1 MNRLSRMLV
10 LGLSLVVSVASLRV
24 AAEEFVLGQD
34 YESIVPAQPVDESDG
49 RIEVVELFWYGCPHC
64 HRFEPYIE
72 RWVKRNKDRIHFVRL
87 PAILRNGW
95 AVHARAFYA
104 AEALGVAEKIH
115 KPLFDAIHN
124 QRRKLD
130 DEDSLARF
138 FASQGVDEGAFR
150 RAFESFGV
158 DSQVRRAKQMTRR
171 YRAMGT
177 PAVVVDGKYL
187 TDPGMARGF
196 PRLIEVIDYLVGKE
210 ERARKSSS

>member
-1 MNRLSRMLV
+1 MNRLSRSLLV
-10 LGLSLVVSVASLRV
+10 LGLSIAVSVVSLQS
-24 AAEEFVLGQD
+24 AAEEFVLGKD
-34 YESIVPAQPVDESDG
+34 YESIVPAQPIDDRDG
-49 RIEVVELFWYGCPHC
+49 RVEVVELFWYGCPHC

-72 RWVKRNKDRIHFVRL
+72 RWVKRNKGRVHFVRL

-95 AVHARAFYA
+95 ALHARAYYA
-104 AEALGVAEKIH
+104 AEALGVVDKIH

-124 QRRKLD
+124 QHRKLD

-138 FASQGVDEGAFR
+138 FASQGVDEQAFR

-196 PRLIEVIDYLVGKE
+196 PRLIKVIDYLVDKE
-210 ERARKSSS
+210 VRARKGS

>member
-1 MNRLSRMLV
+1 MNRLSRLLV
-10 LGLSLVVSVASLRV
+10 LGLGFAIATIGLPAS
-24 AAEEFVLGQD
+24 AGEFVLGKD
-34 YESIVPAQPVDESDG
+34 YETIVPAQPVDESDG

-72 RWVKRNKDRIHFVRL
+72 RWVKRNRDRIHFIRL

-95 AVHARAFYA
+95 AVHARAYYA
-104 AEALGVAEKIH
+104 AEALGVVEKIH

-124 QRRKLD
+124 RHRKLN

-138 FASQGVDEGAFR
+138 FASLGVDEQAFR

-158 DSQVRRAKQMTRR
+158 DSQVRRARQMTRR

-177 PAVVVDGKYL
+177 PAVVVQGKYL
-187 TDPGMARGF
+187 TDPGMAHGF
-196 PRLIEVIDYLVGKE
+196 PRLIEVVDYLVKRE
-210 ERARKSSS
+210 EKARKGS